1 MGFEQPLQSGVPPMP
16 ENLPQ
21 PGGSGVPNMY
31 SHTLRMPNQVPMQRS
46 MRPMMRPT
54 MPHMMSTRGRIMTRT
69 PSMSESVTF

>member
-1 MGFEQPLQSGVPPMP
+1 MGFEQPLQSGVPSMP

-21 PGGSGVPNMY
+21 PGSSGVPNMY

-46 MRPMMRPT
+46 MRSRST

-69 PSMSESVTF
+69 PSMSESMVF